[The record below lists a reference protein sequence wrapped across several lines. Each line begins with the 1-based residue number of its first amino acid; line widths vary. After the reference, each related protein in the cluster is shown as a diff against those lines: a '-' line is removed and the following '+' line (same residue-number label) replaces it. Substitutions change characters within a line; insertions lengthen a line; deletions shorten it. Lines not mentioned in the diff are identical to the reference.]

1 MIPFRT
7 ETREL
12 NDETRRYTG
21 GSFVPLSAGIT
32 HYELSNITKDNTVVF
47 VHGFSVPYFIFD
59 PTFHFLS
66 RHGFRVLRYDLFGRG
81 FSDRPDTDYDI
92 ELFVRQLCELMDAL
106 RLIHPVTLVGLSM
119 GGPIAATFT
128 ARFPQRVAKL
138 VLIDPAGA
146 RSPAFPRLL
155 KIFKKPVIGEVILA
169 LIGSRGM
176 VKHVASDLLDKQLVE
191 QFQERYMLQMQFK
204 GFKRA
209 LLSTV
214 RNNMLESFMITYRG
228 VGSLNKPSLLFWG
241 RKDTTVP
248 LVQSEDI
255 CAAIPN
261 IELHVIDDCSH
272 IPHYEKP
279 EKTNP
284 LLLEFLMKS

>member
-1 MIPFRT
+1 MISFRT

-21 GSFVPLSAGIT
+21 GSFVPLADGIT
-32 HYELSNITKDNTVVF
+32 HYELSNITKDSTVVL

-66 RHGFRVLRYDLFGRG
+66 RHGYRVLRYDLFGRG
-81 FSDRPDTDYDI
+81 FSDRPDTNYDI
-92 ELFVRQLCELMDAL
+92 DLFVRQLCGLMDAL

-128 ARFPQRVAKL
+128 ARYPQRVARL

-146 RSPAFPRLL
+146 RPPAFPELL
-155 KIFKKPVIGEVILA
+155 KIVKKPVIGEVILA
-169 LIGSRGM
+169 LMGRAGFI
-176 VKHVASDLLDKQLVE
+176 KHVASDFFDRRLVE
-191 QFQERYMLQMQFK
+191 QFQERYVIQMQFK

-214 RNNMLESFMITYRG
+214 RNNMLESFIHTYRS
-228 VGSLNKPSLLFWG
+228 VGALDIPVLLFWG
-241 RKDTTVP
+241 RNDTTVP
-248 LVQSEDI
+248 LAQSVDI

-279 EKTNP
+279 EETNAH
-284 LLLEFLMKS
+284 LLDFLRKP